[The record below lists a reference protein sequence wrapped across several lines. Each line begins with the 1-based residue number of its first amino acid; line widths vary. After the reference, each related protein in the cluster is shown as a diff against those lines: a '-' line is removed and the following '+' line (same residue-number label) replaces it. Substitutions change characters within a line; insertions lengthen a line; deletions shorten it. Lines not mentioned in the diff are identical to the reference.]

1 MKRLIRDMLISSA
14 ACSLESAG
22 TGTVGRRKTGSP
34 IGGDKRNLSHVI
46 SQSVFLFNKTA
57 FNQCCKCT
65 THVFC
70 IKFNAGLFF
79 FLFFSPT
86 IYLNHHRF
94 EGDFFFTEE
103 IQS

>member
-34 IGGDKRNLSHVI
+34 IGGDKRNLSHVTLKAFSSSIKLRLI
-46 SQSVFLFNKTA
+46 SVA
-57 FNQCCKCT
+57 
-65 THVFC
+65 
-70 IKFNAGLFF
+70 NALHMFSALSLMPGC
-79 FLFFSPT
+79 FFSPT